1 MHDLPRRSRSKKRS
15 LIVIIDSLI
24 AICRLSNPLKAKAM
38 LDLDQYGI
46 QVDDIRRNYSP
57 AMLYQEAI
65 QLEKG
70 AAIAKS
76 GALIAYSGDKTGRSP
91 TDKRVVRQED
101 SEKDIRWGPVN
112 IDIEDNVFQVNRER
126 AIDYLNT
133 RSHLYIVDAY
143 AGWDPAYRAKVR
155 VICTRPYHALFMHTM
170 LIRPTREELKD
181 FGTPDFVIFNAGR
194 FPANRHTT
202 SMTSKTSIDVSL
214 NPSEM
219 VILGTEYAGEMKK
232 GVFTMMNY
240 FMPKKNVLSMHCSA
254 TADREKGT
262 SSVLFGLSG
271 TGKTTLSADPARL
284 LIGDDEHCWSDDG
297 IFNIEGG
304 CYAKAIDL
312 TAEKEPEI
320 FQALRFGAV
329 LENVVYDED
338 DHGVDFS
345 DVSIT
350 QNTRGA
356 YPIEFIQNAKIPC
369 MAGHPAD
376 VIFLTCDAFGVMPPV
391 SQLSPAHAMYHFI
404 SGYTA
409 KVAGTEMGID
419 EPEATFSPCFGGP
432 FLMWHPGKY
441 AEMLAEKI
449 KKHNARVWLVNTDW
463 SGGGYGVGSR
473 MKLGYTRAVM
483 DAIHSGDLVSAPT
496 VADPVFGFDVVTK
509 CGDVPAE
516 MLQPRQSWSDK
527 SAYDAAAKK
536 LAALFVENFKTY
548 ADGVS
553 AEVLAAGPKA

>member
-1 MHDLPRRSRSKKRS
+1 
-15 LIVIIDSLI
+15 
-24 AICRLSNPLKAKAM
+24 M
-38 LDLDQYGI
+38 LDLEQYGI
-46 QVDDIRRNYSP
+46 QVEDIRRNFSP
-57 AMLYQEAI
+57 ATLYQEAI
-65 QLEKG
+65 LLQRG

-76 GALIAYSGDKTGRSP
+76 GALIAYSGSKTGRSP
-91 TDKRVVRQED
+91 TDKRVVRQKESED
-101 SEKDIRWGPVN
+101 DIWWGPVN
-112 IDIEDNVFQVNRER
+112 IEIDDNIFEVNFER

-133 RSHLYIVDAY
+133 RSHLYIVDAF
-143 AGWDPAYRAKVR
+143 AGWDPEHQMKVR
-155 VICTRPYHALFMHTM
+155 VICSRPYHALFMHTM
-170 LIRPTREELKD
+170 LIRPTPEQLST
-181 FGTPDFVIFNAGR
+181 FGKPDFVIFNAGR

-202 SMTSKTSIDVSL
+202 GMTSKTSVDISL
-214 NPSEM
+214 HPSEM

-240 FMPKKNVLSMHCSA
+240 FMPKRNVLSMHCSA
-254 TADREKGT
+254 TADRKTRT

-271 TGKTTLSADPARL
+271 TGKTTLSADPKRL
-284 LIGDDEHCWSDDG
+284 LIGDDEHCWTDNG

-312 TAEKEPEI
+312 TPDNEPEI

-329 LENVVYDED
+329 LENVVYDKQ
-338 DHGVDFS
+338 DHSVDFS

-369 MAGHPAD
+369 VAGHPED

-391 SQLSPAHAMYHFI
+391 SRLSAEHAMYHFI

-441 AEMLAEKI
+441 AQMLAEKI
-449 KKHNARVWLVNTDW
+449 KRHDACVWLVSTGW

-473 MKLGYTRAVM
+473 MKLSYTRAIM
-483 DAIHSGDLVSAPT
+483 DAIHSGELKNAPT
-496 VADPVFGFDVVTK
+496 EVDPVFGFDVVTK
-509 CGDVPAE
+509 CPNVPSE
-516 MLQPRQSWSDK
+516 MLRPRETWADK
-527 SAYDAAAKK
+527 AAYDATAKK
-536 LAALFVENFKTY
+536 LAKLFGDNFKTY
-548 ADGVS
+548 QDRVS
-553 AEVLAAGPKA
+553 KEVVAAGPKV